1 MALLIDKDGKET
13 VGGIVAIRNAFVEA
27 SGGKLVCLDC
37 TMGYDHSNGA
47 NGQKLTFS
55 GRWAD
60 DGTPFITT
68 VTAPPGLALA
78 PYARMVARELIEKGK
93 G

>member
-1 MALLIDKDGKET
+1 MALVIDSDGKET

-37 TMGYDHSNGA
+37 RMEYDHANGA
-47 NGQKLTFS
+47 NGQKLTFT

-60 DGTPFITT
+60 DGTPYE
-68 VTAPPGLALA
+68 TAAHVPPGLALA
-78 PYARMVARELIEKGK
+78 PYARAAARELIEKGK